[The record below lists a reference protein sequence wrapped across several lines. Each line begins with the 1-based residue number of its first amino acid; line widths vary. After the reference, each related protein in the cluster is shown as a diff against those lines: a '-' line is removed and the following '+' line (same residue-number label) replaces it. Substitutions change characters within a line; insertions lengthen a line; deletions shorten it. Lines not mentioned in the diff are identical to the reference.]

1 MRKHCESYAFFKNKA
16 SENCRQLRL
25 TTHEFVKNDTLI
37 DNLSFSHFESISMLH
52 YQIEFDDFR
61 QHLIHVTLRF
71 VANPTQVLS
80 LPTWIPGSY
89 LIREFA
95 KHIESVRAYDEAG
108 RQLQITKFE
117 KNKWRLYNTDH
128 ELITV
133 EYDVYAYDLSVRG
146 AYVDQTR
153 LYVNPAVVCLGLEG
167 QEQSGIEV
175 EVFLPKELK
184 HFQLATGLV
193 SKSLVKGRY
202 TLKAENYAQLI
213 DAPFELAEQTR
224 FSFVTHDIP
233 HEFVVSGQHVM
244 NTERMQQD
252 IEKICSTE
260 ISMFGSAPFKNY
272 TFMTMA
278 TGNSYG
284 GLEHPNSTSL
294 ISPRDDL
301 PKAGEPV
308 EPSAAYQRFLGLCSH
323 EYFHSWLVKFIR
335 PENFVNYDLD
345 KEGYTSLL
353 WIFEGFTSYYD
364 DLILY
369 RSGVITQ
376 ESYLKLLKSQIDR
389 YLQNPGRFIQ
399 SVSESSF
406 DAWIKFY
413 RQDENSNNAGT
424 SYYNKGSLVALC
436 LDLGLRLRG
445 SSLDA
450 LMRRLYENAQKDI
463 QVNERTIFD
472 LCKELTGDNWIEQIN
487 HLINTTDELPLDQLL
502 PEFGLS
508 YSLKNDQTLAF
519 GLKVVEKAEGLII
532 QQALRDGVGAKAGLS
547 ANDVIIAIDGLKA
560 SEKILT
566 QYAKRQQT
574 AFTVYAFRRDELM
587 QFTIQAG
594 ENDLTT
600 VELNVI
606 DQTQLEKWLRA

>member
-1 MRKHCESYAFFKNKA
+1 
-16 SENCRQLRL
+16 
-25 TTHEFVKNDTLI
+25 
-37 DNLSFSHFESISMLH
+37 MLH
-52 YQIEFDDFR
+52 YQIEFDDYR

-71 VANPTQVLS
+71 LANPTQVLS

-89 LIREFA
+89 LIREFS
-95 KHIESVRAYDEAG
+95 KHIESVKAYDEAG
-108 RQLQITKFE
+108 RQLQINKFE

-153 LYVNPAVVCLGLEG
+153 LYVNPACVCLGLQD
-167 QEQSGIEV
+167 QEESAIEV
-175 EVFLPKELK
+175 EVFLPEELK
-184 HFQLATGLV
+184 HFQIATGLE
-193 SKSLVKGRY
+193 SRSLVKGRY
-202 TLKAENYAQLI
+202 TLKANNYAQLI
-213 DAPFELAEQTR
+213 DAPFELADQTR
-224 FSFVTHDIP
+224 FNFEANGIP
-233 HEFVVSGQHVM
+233 HEFVVSGQHTM
-244 NTERMQQD
+244 NAARMKQD
-252 IEKICSTE
+252 LEKICSTE
-260 ISMFGSAPFKNY
+260 ISMFGSAPFENY

-294 ISPRDDL
+294 ISPRDDF
-301 PKAGEPV
+301 PKANEPV
-308 EPSAAYQRFLGLCSH
+308 EPSADYQRFLGLCSH

-335 PENFVNYDLD
+335 PENFANYDLD
-345 KEGYTSLL
+345 QEGYTSLL

-369 RSGVITQ
+369 RSGVISQ
-376 ESYLKLLKSQIDR
+376 ASYLKLLKGQIDR

-424 SYYNKGSLVALC
+424 SYYNKGCLVALS

-450 LMRRLYENAQKDI
+450 LMRRLYENTQKGV
-463 QVNERTIFD
+463 QVNERTIVE
-472 LCKELTGDNWIEQIN
+472 LCNELTGDNWIEQIN
-487 HLINTTDELPLDQLL
+487 HLINTTDELPLDQLF

-508 YSLKNDQTLAF
+508 YSLQNEKALPF
-519 GLKVVEKAEGLII
+519 GLKVAEKAEGVII
-532 QQALRDGVGAKAGLS
+532 QQARRDGAGAKAGLS

-560 SEKILT
+560 SEKLLN
-566 QYAKRQQT
+566 QYAKQQGQ
-574 AFTVYAFRRDELM
+574 FTVYAFRRDEFL
-587 QFTIQAG
+587 QFELQGG
-594 ENDLTT
+594 EVALTT
-600 VELNVI
+600 VELTVL
-606 DQTQLEKWLRA
+606 DQAKAEKWLKA

>member
-1 MRKHCESYAFFKNKA
+1 
-16 SENCRQLRL
+16 
-25 TTHEFVKNDTLI
+25 
-37 DNLSFSHFESISMLH
+37 MLH
-52 YQIEFDDFR
+52 YQIEFDDYR

-71 VANPTQVLS
+71 LANPTQVLS

-89 LIREFA
+89 LIREFS
-95 KHIESVRAYDEAG
+95 KHIESVKAYDEAG
-108 RQLQITKFE
+108 RQLQINKFE

-153 LYVNPAVVCLGLEG
+153 LYVNPACVCLGLQD
-167 QEQSGIEV
+167 QEESAIEV
-175 EVFLPKELK
+175 EVFLPEELK
-184 HFQLATGLV
+184 HFQIATGLE
-193 SKSLVKGRY
+193 SRSLVKGRY
-202 TLKAENYAQLI
+202 TLKANNYAQLI
-213 DAPFELAEQTR
+213 DAPFELADQTR
-224 FSFVTHDIP
+224 FSFEANGIP
-233 HEFVVSGQHVM
+233 HEFVVSGQHTM
-244 NTERMQQD
+244 NAARMKQD
-252 IEKICSTE
+252 LEKICSTE
-260 ISMFGSAPFKNY
+260 ISMFGSAPFENY

-294 ISPRDDL
+294 ISPRDDF
-301 PKAGEPV
+301 PKANEPV
-308 EPSAAYQRFLGLCSH
+308 EPSADYQRFLGLCSH

-335 PENFVNYDLD
+335 PENFANYDLD
-345 KEGYTSLL
+345 QEGYTSLL

-369 RSGVITQ
+369 RSGVISQ
-376 ESYLKLLKSQIDR
+376 ASYLKLLKGQIDR

-424 SYYNKGSLVALC
+424 SYYNKGCLVALS

-450 LMRRLYENAQKDI
+450 LMRRLYENTQKGM
-463 QVNERTIFD
+463 QVNERTIVE
-472 LCKELTGDNWIEQIN
+472 LCNELTGDNWIEQIN
-487 HLINTTDELPLDQLL
+487 HLINTTDELPLDQLF

-508 YSLKNDQTLAF
+508 YSLQNDKALPF
-519 GLKVVEKAEGLII
+519 GLKVAEKAEGVII
-532 QQALRDGVGAKAGLS
+532 QQARRDGVGAKAGLS

-560 SEKILT
+560 SEKLLN
-566 QYAKRQQT
+566 QYAKQQGQ
-574 AFTVYAFRRDELM
+574 FTVYAFRRDEFL
-587 QFTIQAG
+587 QFELQGG
-594 ENDLTT
+594 EVALTT
-600 VELNVI
+600 VELNVL
-606 DQTQLEKWLRA
+606 DQAKAEKWLKA